1 MDRYL
6 VISPH
11 TDAECREAIQQVLFA
26 GYITHFDWGCK
37 DGDHTGWVIIEAE
50 NAREALMVVPAGQ
63 RSSARAVRLARFT
76 PADVEMMHNQ
86 QKDKKK

>member
-11 TDAECREAIQQVLFA
+11 TSEDCRDAVQQVLFA

-37 DGDHTGWVIIEAE
+37 DGDHTGWVIVEAE
-50 NAREALMVVPAGQ
+50 NGKEALMVVPAKQ
-63 RSSARAVRLARFT
+63 RHTARAVRLTKFT
-76 PADVEMMHNQ
+76 AADIEETHHA
-86 QKDKKK
+86 

>member
-1 MDRYL
+1 MDRFL

-11 TDAECREAIQQVLFA
+11 TDADCKDAIQQVYFA

-50 NAREALMVVPAGQ
+50 NAKEALMVVPSGQ
-63 RSSARAVRLARFT
+63 RQNARAVRLAKFT
-76 PADVEMMHNQ
+76 AADIEEMHHR
-86 QKDKKK
+86 